1 VTDRRLTPFSG
12 RVAHVSLRGTVAA
25 EAFAEGT
32 PARITAPLADLAPRP
47 GGPRDRQVLYGEPFR
62 ILDTTGDH
70 VFGQAGKDGY
80 CGWLPRAALGGD
92 GGATHWVAARAS
104 HLYPE
109 PRVQAPE
116 RHALPFGARVAVT
129 GIAGDWAETPGGFV
143 PAAHLRAWGDW
154 LTDPVAAARLLLGT
168 PYLWGGNS
176 GAGIDCSG
184 LTQSAFAAT
193 GRALPPDSDMQAH
206 VGRALAPDEPE
217 AAGDLIFWKGHVA
230 LVTAPG
236 TIIHATAHGMT
247 TKEEPLPPVI
257 ARIAAAGA
265 GPVTA
270 RRRPEGLPP
279 VGPP

>member
-1 VTDRRLTPFSG
+1 MTDRRLTPFSG
-12 RVAHVSLRGTVAA
+12 RVAHVSLRGIVTAA
-25 EAFAEGT
+25 AYTEGT
-32 PARITAPLADLAPRP
+32 PARITAPLADLAPRS
-47 GGPRDRQVLYGEPFR
+47 GGPRDRQVLYGEPFL
-62 ILDTTGDH
+62 ILDTEGDH
-70 VFGQAGKDGY
+70 AFGQAGKDGY
-80 CGWLPRAALGGD
+80 CGWLPRAALGPD
-92 GGATHWVAARAS
+92 RAPTHWVAARAS

-116 RHALPFGARVAVT
+116 QAALPQGARVTVA
-129 GIAGDWAETPGGFV
+129 GIAGDWAATPEGWV

-154 LTDPVAAARLLLGT
+154 LPDPVGAARLLLGT

-184 LTQSAFAAT
+184 LTQAAFAAA

-206 VGRALAPDEPE
+206 TGRPLDPEEPE
-217 AAGDLIFWKGHVA
+217 APGDLIFWKGHVA
-230 LVTAPG
+230 IVTAPG
-236 TIIHATAHGMT
+236 TILHATAHGMT

-257 ARIAAAGA
+257 ARIAAAGG

-279 VGPP
+279 AGAP